1 MSVIDARARSPEA
14 EREKRRVAL
23 TSVLAAIVLTATKL
37 FVGLSTG
44 SLGILSEA
52 AHSGLDLVAA
62 AVTLFAVRAAAR
74 PADRDHPYGHGKIEN
89 LSALFETFLL
99 LLTCV
104 WIVYEAI
111 HRLFFA
117 PVAVEASV
125 WAFAVVALSLVIDY
139 GRSRALLRVARKYH
153 SQALEADALHFSTDI
168 WSSSVVLV
176 GLIAVRI
183 SDATGLEWLAQ
194 ADAVAALGVAVIVVG
209 VSMRLG
215 KKSVDDLI
223 DSVPPELSAQVE
235 AALRVE
241 GVREVRQVRLRRA
254 GPEVFAD
261 VILSVD
267 RGLSLERAHAIAD
280 QAKAA
285 VQQIVSDADVVVHV
299 DPVVG
304 EHEPLL
310 AQVRTLAARW
320 DMGAHAVHLIEE
332 DGQRILELHLEAGDD
347 WSLSEAHRRASAF
360 EAAAREAIP
369 GVDRVLSHVEPVGE
383 CAATQLVTSEESARV
398 EQLLGAIIRERAIAC
413 RPHDVAVRRSGN
425 ALSVSFH
432 CEVAAGASLA
442 EAHAMTRTLEQ
453 QLKARL
459 SEVDRVVIHVEP
471 SGEHAHD

>member
-1 MSVIDARARSPEA
+1 MSVVDARVQSPEA
-14 EREKRRVAL
+14 EREKNRVAL

-37 FVGLSTG
+37 AVGLSTG

-89 LSALFETFLL
+89 LSALFETLL
-99 LLTCV
+99 LLATCV
-104 WIVYEAI
+104 WIAYEAI

-117 PVAVEASV
+117 PVAVEATS
-125 WAFAVVALSLVIDY
+125 WAFAVVVLSLVIDY
-139 GRSRALLRVARKYH
+139 GRSRALLRVARKYN

-168 WSSSVVLV
+168 WSSTVVLL
-176 GLIAVRI
+176 GLIAVRLA
-183 SDATGLEWLAQ
+183 DATGLGWLAQ
-194 ADAVAALGVAVIVVG
+194 ADAVAALGVAGIVVG

-223 DSVPPELSAQVE
+223 DAIPPELSAQV
-235 AALRVE
+235 AQVVRVD

-261 VILSVD
+261 VTLSVD

-285 VQQIVSDADVVVHV
+285 VQQVVHDADVVVHV

-310 AQVRTLAARW
+310 AQVRTLAGRW

-332 DGQRILELHLEAGDD
+332 DGRRTLELHLEAGDD
-347 WSLSEAHRRASAF
+347 WSLADAHGRASAF
-360 EAAAREAIP
+360 EAAAREALP
-369 GVDRVLSHVEPVGE
+369 GVDRVLTHVEPVGE
-383 CAATQLVTSEESARV
+383 CTATQLATAEESARV
-398 EQLLGAIIRERAIAC
+398 EGLLTEIVATLAVPC
-413 RPHDVAVRRSGN
+413 RPHDVAVRRTGA
-425 ALSVSFH
+425 ALRVSFH
-432 CEVAAGASLA
+432 CEVVASASLT
-442 EAHAMTRTLEQ
+442 EAHALTRTLEQ
-453 QLKARL
+453 RLKERL
-459 SEVDRVVIHVEP
+459 PDVERVTIHVEP
-471 SGEHAHD
+471 TGEHAHD